1 MNGNMNN
8 NNNNERR
15 HRAKSKVNIR
25 DAKEIMEH
33 IWNIEDIVSNHP
45 DDMTDDVYLELM
57 AALMGMAM
65 GEFYIEL
72 DTTAR
77 KTLKKEYN
85 RFKTEDKRR
94 FAIQN
99 PDKACIC
106 DRCDTP
112 LMKKSLAK
120 HIKSKDC
127 KDKAYLIMASGGAI
141 GDKNVL
147 NEKVVKNYE
156 EDVPLP
162 EVELTDENYFCVNM
176 FNSDY

>member
-8 NNNNERR
+8 NNELCP
-15 HRAKSKVNIR
+15 RAKSKVNIR

-45 DDMTDDVYLELM
+45 DDMTDSVYLELM

-65 GEFYIEL
+65 GEFYMVL

-77 KTLKKEYN
+77 KDKKSDYQ
-85 RFKTEDKRR
+85 RIKRSDMRR
-94 FAIQN
+94 FVIQN
-99 PDKACIC
+99 PDRGCIC

-162 EVELTDENYFCVNM
+162 EVVLTAENYFIPNM